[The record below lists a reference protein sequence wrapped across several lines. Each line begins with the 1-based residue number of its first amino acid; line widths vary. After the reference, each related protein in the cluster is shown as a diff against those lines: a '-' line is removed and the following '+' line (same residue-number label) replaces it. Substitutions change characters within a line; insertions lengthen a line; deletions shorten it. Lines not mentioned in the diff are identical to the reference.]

1 MDRDNQ
7 EWLTDLRTQGKK
19 RQKALQDLR
28 GILLRILPKALSR
41 WLSPSSPH
49 FDAFLEDVTQETL
62 LRVLDRIESF
72 EGRSK
77 FTTWVYTIAIRIGLS
92 ELRLRKWQEVS
103 LDGLEEGPYPDQMP
117 FSRFEGTNPDPETA
131 LAQKNAVELVLK
143 AIEQDLTAH
152 QRAVMTA
159 VVFQGLP
166 LDVIAKRM
174 DSNRN
179 ALYKVMHDARLK
191 LKSNLEYKGY
201 PPEELLKLFDQ

>member
-7 EWLTDLRTQGKK
+7 EWLMDLRAQGKT
-19 RQKALQDLR
+19 RQKALEDLR
-28 GILLRILPKALSR
+28 GILQRILPKALSR
-41 WLSPSSPH
+41 WLSPSNPH

-72 EGRSK
+72 EGRSM

-103 LDGLEEGPYPDQMP
+103 LDGLEEGSYPDQMP
-117 FSRFEGTNPDPETA
+117 FSRFEGSDPDPETA
-131 LAQKNAVELVLK
+131 LAQKKAVELVLK
-143 AIEQDLTAH
+143 VIEQELTPH
-152 QRAVMTA
+152 QRAVITA

-179 ALYKVMHDARLK
+179 ALYKVMHDARIK
-191 LKSNLEYKGY
+191 LKSHLEYMGY
-201 PPEELLKLFDQ
+201 PPEELLKIFDQ